1 MLRHHIGAEAL
12 APRSDEQGIGGGHH
26 ATHVEIHSQLIA
38 QFLRQKH
45 CARMPSLGL
54 LCCQALGK
62 PWRALLNF
70 SEFCRKNGA
79 IVALAA
85 VAATSA
91 FAQSTVTLYGVA
103 DQGYNTDKKTVGSVA
118 TKTTGLTSILSGSRF
133 GFKGTEDLGG
143 GLAANFVLEYSVQP
157 DDAATSMAN
166 RQSFV
171 GLSGAFGSVNLG
183 RQYTQIHGVQ
193 GSFDANGNATAAGWL
208 GGGTSTVRQSNAIVY
223 STPSFS
229 GFTAAVELGHAEVP
243 QTSVVTG
250 NAGNTTA
257 IGLNYA
263 NGPLTV
269 KAATESIKLTALS
282 YAAPGAAAVLSDAL
296 ATRKANSIGAF
307 YDLGVAKV
315 MVLSTSAKAGS
326 AADAGKV
333 TTTNFGVSAP
343 MGAVTLNAT
352 VSNGKYIDSGAA
364 AVKTSGYQV
373 GANYSLSKRTTA
385 YALMGQGKNKAATAT
400 KHDTFAVGV
409 RHTF

>member
-1 MLRHHIGAEAL
+1 M
-12 APRSDEQGIGGGHH
+12 
-26 ATHVEIHSQLIA
+26 
-38 QFLRQKH
+38 
-45 CARMPSLGL
+45 
-54 LCCQALGK
+54 
-62 PWRALLNF
+62 
-70 SEFCRKNGA
+70 
-79 IVALAA
+79 
-85 VAATSA
+85 
-91 FAQSTVTLYGVA
+91 TLYGVV
-103 DQGYNTDKKTVGSVA
+103 DQGYNTDKKTVGTVA
-118 TKTTGLTSILSGSRF
+118 TKTTGLTSILSGSRL

-143 GLAANFVLEYSVQP
+143 GLKANFVMEYGVQP
-157 DDAATSMAN
+157 DDGATTTTMNN

-171 GLSGAFGSVNLG
+171 GLEGAFGTVNLG
-183 RQYTQIHGVQ
+183 RMYTQIHGVQ
-193 GSFDANGNATAAGWL
+193 GAFDANGNATAAGWL

-229 GFTAAVELGHAEVP
+229 GFSAALELGFAEAA
-243 QTSVVTG
+243 QGGATNVTG

-257 IGLNYA
+257 VGLNYA

-269 KAATESIKLTALS
+269 KAATESIKLSALS
-282 YAAPGAAAVLSDAL
+282 YTAPGAAAATLSDAL
-296 ATRKANSIGAF
+296 ATRKANSIGAS

-315 MVLSTSAKAGS
+315 MAVSTSAKAGS

-343 MGAVTLNAT
+343 LGAVTLNAT
-352 VSNGKYIDSGAA
+352 VSNGKYIDGGAA

>member
-1 MLRHHIGAEAL
+1 MKK
-12 APRSDEQGIGGGHH
+12 
-26 ATHVEIHSQLIA
+26 TLI
-38 QFLRQKH
+38 
-45 CARMPSLGL
+45 
-54 LCCQALGK
+54 
-62 PWRALLNF
+62 
-70 SEFCRKNGA
+70 
-79 IVALAA
+79 ALAA

-103 DQGYNTDKKTVGSVA
+103 DQGYNTDKKTVGAVA

-143 GLAANFVLEYSVQP
+143 GLKANFLMEYSVQP
-157 DDAATSMAN
+157 DEATTSMAN

-171 GLSGAFGSVNLG
+171 GLEGAFGTVNLG
-183 RQYTQIHGVQ
+183 RQYTQIHAIQ
-193 GSFDANGNATAAGWL
+193 GAFDANGNATAAGWL

-223 STPSFS
+223 STPSFN
-229 GFTAAVELGHAEVP
+229 GFSAAVELGHAEVP
-243 QTSVVTG
+243 QTSSVTG

-257 IGLNYA
+257 LGLNYA
-263 NGPLTV
+263 NGPLSV
-269 KAATESIKLTALS
+269 KAVTESIKLTALS
-282 YAAPGAAAVLSDAL
+282 YAAPGVSAAATLSDAL
-296 ATRKANSIGAF
+296 ATRKANSIGAS
-307 YDLGVAKV
+307 YDLGMAKV
-315 MVLSTSAKAGS
+315 MAVSTSAKAGS

-343 MGAVTLNAT
+343 LGAVTLNAT

-364 AVKTSGYQV
+364 SVKTSGYQV

-385 YALMGQGKNKAATAT
+385 YALMGQGKNKAATET

>member
-1 MLRHHIGAEAL
+1 MFKQVVPTAK
-12 APRSDEQGIGGGHH
+12 APSSFLTLEKLSMKK
-26 ATHVEIHSQLIA
+26 TLI
-38 QFLRQKH
+38 
-45 CARMPSLGL
+45 
-54 LCCQALGK
+54 
-62 PWRALLNF
+62 
-70 SEFCRKNGA
+70 
-79 IVALAA
+79 ALAA
-85 VAATSA
+85 VAATGAA
-91 FAQSTVTLYGVA
+91 FAQSTVTLYGVV
-103 DQGYNTDKKTVGSVA
+103 DQGYNTDKKTVGTVA
-118 TKTTGLTSILSGSRF
+118 TKTNGLTSILSGSRF

-143 GLAANFVLEYSVQP
+143 GLKANFTLEYSVQP

-193 GSFDANGNATAAGWL
+193 GAFDANGNATAAGWL

-223 STPSFS
+223 TTPSFS
-229 GFTAAVELGHAEVP
+229 GFSAALELGFAEAA
-243 QTSVVTG
+243 QGGSTNVTG

-257 IGLNYA
+257 LGLSYA

-282 YAAPGAAAVLSDAL
+282 YTAPGAAAAATLSDAL
-296 ATRKANSIGAF
+296 ATRKATSIGAS
-307 YDLGVAKV
+307 YDLGVAKLMAV
-315 MVLSTSAKAGS
+315 TTSAKAGS

-333 TTTNFGVSAP
+333 TTNNFGVSAP
-343 MGAVTLNAT
+343 FGAVTLNAT

-364 AVKTSGYQV
+364 SVKTSGYQV

>member
-1 MLRHHIGAEAL
+1 M
-12 APRSDEQGIGGGHH
+12 
-26 ATHVEIHSQLIA
+26 
-38 QFLRQKH
+38 F
-45 CARMPSLGL
+45 
-54 LCCQALGK
+54 
-62 PWRALLNF
+62 
-70 SEFCRKNGA
+70 
-79 IVALAA
+79 ALAA

-91 FAQSTVTLYGVA
+91 FAQSTVTLYGVV
-103 DQGYNTDKKTVGSVA
+103 DQGYNTDKKTVAGVA
-118 TKTTGLTSILSGSRF
+118 SKVTGLTSILSGSRF

-143 GLAANFVLEYSVQP
+143 GLKANFVMEYSVAP
-157 DDAATSMAN
+157 DEKTTSMDN

-171 GLSGAFGSVNLG
+171 GLSGGFGTVNLG

-223 STPSFS
+223 TTPTFNGFS
-229 GFTAAVELGHAEVP
+229 AAVELGHAEVA
-243 QTSVVTG
+243 QTPSVVG

-257 IGLNYA
+257 VGLNYA

-269 KAATESIKLTALS
+269 KAAVESIKLTKLT
-282 YAAPGAAAVLSDAL
+282 YTAPGAAAADLSDAL
-296 ATRKANSIGAF
+296 ATRKASSIGAS
-307 YDLGVAKV
+307 YDLGVVKLMAV
-315 MVLSTSAKAGS
+315 TTTAKAGS

-333 TTTNFGVSAP
+333 TTNNYGVSAP
-343 MGAVTLNAT
+343 VGAVTLNAT

-385 YALMGQGKNKAATAT
+385 YALLGQGKNKAASAS

>member
-1 MLRHHIGAEAL
+1 M
-12 APRSDEQGIGGGHH
+12 
-26 ATHVEIHSQLIA
+26 
-38 QFLRQKH
+38 
-45 CARMPSLGL
+45 
-54 LCCQALGK
+54 
-62 PWRALLNF
+62 
-70 SEFCRKNGA
+70 
-79 IVALAA
+79 
-85 VAATSA
+85 
-91 FAQSTVTLYGVA
+91 TLYGVV
-103 DQGYNTDKKTVGSVA
+103 DQGYNTDKKTVAGVA
-118 TKTTGLTSILSGSRF
+118 SKVTGLTSILSGSRF

-143 GLAANFVLEYSVQP
+143 GLKANFVMEYSVAP
-157 DDAATSMAN
+157 DEKTTSMDN

-171 GLSGAFGSVNLG
+171 GLSGGFGTVNLG

-223 STPSFS
+223 TTPTFNGFS
-229 GFTAAVELGHAEVP
+229 AAVELGHAEVA
-243 QTSVVTG
+243 QTPSVVG

-257 IGLNYA
+257 VGLNYA

-269 KAATESIKLTALS
+269 KAAVESIKLTKLT
-282 YAAPGAAAVLSDAL
+282 YTAPGAAAADLSDAL
-296 ATRKANSIGAF
+296 ATRKASSIGAS
-307 YDLGVAKV
+307 YDLGVVKLMAV
-315 MVLSTSAKAGS
+315 TTTAKAGS

-333 TTTNFGVSAP
+333 TTNNYGVSAP
-343 MGAVTLNAT
+343 VGAVTLNAT

-385 YALMGQGKNKAATAT
+385 YALLGQGKNKAASAS

>member
-1 MLRHHIGAEAL
+1 MKK
-12 APRSDEQGIGGGHH
+12 
-26 ATHVEIHSQLIA
+26 TLI
-38 QFLRQKH
+38 
-45 CARMPSLGL
+45 
-54 LCCQALGK
+54 
-62 PWRALLNF
+62 
-70 SEFCRKNGA
+70 
-79 IVALAA
+79 ALAA
-85 VAATSA
+85 VAATGAA
-91 FAQSTVTLYGVA
+91 FAQSTVTLYGVV
-103 DQGYNTDKKTVGSVA
+103 DQGYNTDKKTVGTVA

-183 RQYTQIHGVQ
+183 RQYTQIHSLQ
-193 GSFDANGNATAAGWL
+193 GAFDANGNATAAGWL
-208 GGGTSTVRQSNAIVY
+208 GSGTSTVRQSNAIVY

-229 GFTAAVELGHAEVP
+229 GFSAALELGFAEAA
-243 QTSVVTG
+243 QGGATNVTG

-257 IGLNYA
+257 LGLNYA

-282 YAAPGAAAVLSDAL
+282 YTAPGAAAAATLSDAL
-296 ATRKANSIGAF
+296 ATRKANSIGAS

-315 MVLSTSAKAGS
+315 MALSTSAKAGS

-343 MGAVTLNAT
+343 VGAVTLNAT
-352 VSNGKYIDSGAA
+352 VSNGKYIDGGAA

>member
-1 MLRHHIGAEAL
+1 MKK
-12 APRSDEQGIGGGHH
+12 
-26 ATHVEIHSQLIA
+26 TLI
-38 QFLRQKH
+38 
-45 CARMPSLGL
+45 
-54 LCCQALGK
+54 
-62 PWRALLNF
+62 
-70 SEFCRKNGA
+70 
-79 IVALAA
+79 ALAA

-91 FAQSTVTLYGVA
+91 FAQSTVTLYGVV
-103 DQGYNTDKKTVGSVA
+103 DQGYNTDKKTVAGVA
-118 TKTTGLTSILSGSRF
+118 SKVTGLTSILSGSRF

-143 GLAANFVLEYSVQP
+143 GLKANFVMEYSVAP
-157 DDAATSMAN
+157 DEKTTSMDN

-171 GLSGAFGSVNLG
+171 GLSGGFGTVNLG

-223 STPSFS
+223 TTPTFNGFS
-229 GFTAAVELGHAEVP
+229 AAVELGHAEVA
-243 QTSVVTG
+243 QTPSVVG

-257 IGLNYA
+257 VGLNYA

-269 KAATESIKLTALS
+269 KAAVESIKLTKLT
-282 YAAPGAAAVLSDAL
+282 YTAPGAAAADLSDAL
-296 ATRKANSIGAF
+296 ATRKASSIGAS
-307 YDLGVAKV
+307 YDLGVVKLMAV
-315 MVLSTSAKAGS
+315 TTTAKAGS

-333 TTTNFGVSAP
+333 TTNNYGVSAP
-343 MGAVTLNAT
+343 VGAVTLNAT

-385 YALMGQGKNKAATAT
+385 YALLGQGKNKAASAS

>member
-1 MLRHHIGAEAL
+1 MKKTLIAL
-12 APRSDEQGIGGGHH
+12 A
-26 ATHVEIHSQLIA
+26 T
-38 QFLRQKH
+38 
-45 CARMPSLGL
+45 
-54 LCCQALGK
+54 
-62 PWRALLNF
+62 
-70 SEFCRKNGA
+70 
-79 IVALAA
+79 LAA
-85 VAATSA
+85 FSGTA
-91 FAQSTVTLYGVA
+91 FAQSTVTLYGVV
-103 DQGYNTDKKTVGSVA
+103 DQGYNTDKKTVGAVA

-133 GFKGTEDLGG
+133 GFKGAEDLGG
-143 GLAANFVLEYSVQP
+143 GLKANFLMEYSVQP
-157 DDAATSMAN
+157 DADTTSMAN

-171 GLSGAFGSVNLG
+171 GLEGAFGTVNLG
-183 RQYTQIHGVQ
+183 RQYTQIHSVQ
-193 GSFDANGNATAAGWL
+193 GAFDANGNATAAGWL
-208 GGGTSTVRQSNAIVY
+208 GGGTSTVRQNNAIVY

-229 GFTAAVELGHAEVP
+229 GFSAAVELGHAEVP

-282 YAAPGAAAVLSDAL
+282 YAAPGAAAAVLSDAL
-296 ATRKANSIGAF
+296 ATRKANSIGAS